1 MSIHIRKSDMLKK
14 WKVIVDHPLVLIT
27 NTLRPELFM
36 VEHLMESEKKRVLFR
51 FANKKIVAIDRLET
65 NY

>member
-1 MSIHIRKSDMLKK
+1 MLKK